1 MTIRSVMGFGCGTL
15 AALYALACS
24 SSGPAAEATPT
35 PSATATT
42 TVTAPAAVPS
52 ETPPVTSTTP
62 PINPTNYDAGY
73 LTPGLDAGIPGQC
86 NVTTGK
92 PNCDTCIKT
101 SCCTQVNACDT
112 DPQCVAIDNCT
123 TLCSQQYAAN
133 PQYLQACSN
142 NCYAQSPLGGQ
153 KLNAVYQCVQAT
165 CLAQCQ

>member
-1 MTIRSVMGFGCGTL
+1 MRSLMGFGCGTL

-35 PSATATT
+35 PSATATAT
-42 TVTAPAAVPS
+42 ATAPAAVPS
-52 ETPPVTSTTP
+52 ETTPIATQPPLTT
-62 PINPTNYDAGY
+62 TDYDAG
-73 LTPGLDAGIPGQC
+73 LMVPGLDAGIPGQC

-165 CLAQCQ
+165 CLAQCK